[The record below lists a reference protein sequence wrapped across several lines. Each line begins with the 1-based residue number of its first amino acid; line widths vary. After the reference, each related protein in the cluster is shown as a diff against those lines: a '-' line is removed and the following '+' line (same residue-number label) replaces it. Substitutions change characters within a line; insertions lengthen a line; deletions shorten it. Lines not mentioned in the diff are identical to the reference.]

1 MRSMILGTA
10 GHIDHGK
17 TALVRALT
25 GTDTDRLAE
34 EKARGITID
43 LGFAELVGED
53 LRLGVVDVPGHE
65 GFVRNMLAGATG
77 MDLALMVVAG
87 DEGVMP
93 QTREHLSILSLL
105 GVSRIVVAITK
116 IDLVDDDW
124 LELVQ
129 EEVAE
134 VVGAAG
140 FTDVAFARVSSRSG
154 AGIEDLRTLLLRLA
168 GEIPPPRDDL
178 FALPIDRVFT
188 IRGTG
193 TVVTGTVTSG
203 RVSVGERLR
212 LLPSGVEARVRGL
225 QVHGDAVDQA
235 SAGSRAAVALT
246 GEAVDRSSVVRG
258 EVAVADAAWRA
269 TRMLTVA
276 FEVLPDTGW
285 SIRHNQRVRV
295 HLGTAE
301 VMARCVVFSAGKD
314 ASEVAPGGQGWGQLR
329 LESPV
334 VARTGQQGVVRSY
347 SPMTTIAGIR
357 VVEPVAMKRVA
368 RTDPEACGFDRLLA
382 GRAEQVVDTLLEFA
396 GSAGVPEAYLPVV
409 TGCSP
414 ADIEAFRGDFLDA
427 GGGITLSGDW
437 VSAQVVEL
445 EGERLLAEVD
455 RIHRDQ
461 PYRPGVA
468 IEALR
473 GRIAASAAPGF
484 ADLVLARLEK
494 GGEIAVAHGRV
505 RRATF
510 EAQFNPGQSAIR
522 HDLYERIEKAGLA
535 PPFLSETPS
544 EMRLDPAFEFILAS
558 LLDEGRVVALD
569 QDLYISRPALDG
581 AIEAVRTTL
590 GGKAGLGPADF
601 REALPVTRRHLLPIL
616 AWLDQHGVTDRS
628 DDGRTVSI

>member
-1 MRSMILGTA
+1 MRSIILGTA

-43 LGFAELVGED
+43 LGFAELVGEGI
-53 LRLGVVDVPGHE
+53 RVGVVDVPGHE

-77 MDLALMVVAG
+77 MDLALLVVAG

-105 GVSRIVVAITK
+105 GVSRLVVAITK
-116 IDLVDDDW
+116 IDLVDEDW
-124 LELVQ
+124 LDLVQ
-129 EEVAE
+129 EEVEE
-134 VVGAAG
+134 VVGVAG
-140 FTDVAFARVSSRSG
+140 FHEVAFARVSSRSG
-154 AGIEDLRTLLLRLA
+154 AGIDALQGLLLRLA
-168 GEIPPPRDDL
+168 GEIPERPDDV

-203 RVSVGERLR
+203 RVAVGERLR

-225 QVHGDAVDQA
+225 QVHGGAVNEA
-235 SAGSRAAVALT
+235 SAGSRAAVALS

-258 EVAVADAAWRA
+258 EVAVTDPAWRA
-269 TRMLTVA
+269 SGMLTVA

-301 VMARCVVFSAGKD
+301 VMARCVVFSAGDD
-314 ASEVAPGGQGWGQLR
+314 ASELPPGGRGWGQLR

-357 VVEPVAMKRVA
+357 IVEPIARKRPP
-368 RTDPEACGFDRLLA
+368 RTDPTACGFDRVLSGEPA
-382 GRAEQVVDTLLEFA
+382 SVVEALLEFA
-396 GSAGVPEAYLPVV
+396 GPTGVPDALLPVV

-414 ADIEAFRGDFLDA
+414 REVEGYRGAFLDG
-427 GGGITLSGDW
+427 GGGITVSGDW
-437 VSAQVVEL
+437 VSAGVVRAQSQ
-445 EGERLLAEVD
+445 RLLAEVD

-473 GRIAASAAPGF
+473 GLVPAASAAGL
-484 ADLVLARLEK
+484 ADLVLSRLEDRD
-494 GGEIAVAHGRV
+494 EIVVGHGRV
-505 RRATF
+505 RRSGF
-510 EAQFNPGQSAIR
+510 EARFNPGQCALR
-522 HDLYERIEKAGLA
+522 DDLRERIEAAGLA

-544 EMRLDPAFEFILAS
+544 EARSDPAFEFILAS
-558 LLDEGRVVALD
+558 LVDQGHVIALD
-569 QDLYISRPALDG
+569 QDLYISRLVLDG
-581 AIEAVRTTL
+581 AVEAVRATL
-590 GGKAGLGPADF
+590 GGREGLGPADF

-616 AWLDQHGVTDRS
+616 AWLDQQGVTDRR
-628 DDGRTVSI
+628 DDGRAVPI

>member
-1 MRSMILGTA
+1 MRSIILGTA

-77 MDLALMVVAG
+77 MDLALVVVAG

-93 QTREHLSILSLL
+93 QTREHLAILSLL

-116 IDLVDDDW
+116 IDLVDEDW
-124 LELVQ
+124 LDLVQ
-129 EEVAE
+129 DEVGE

-140 FTDVAFARVSSRSG
+140 FVDVAFARVSSRSG

-168 GEIPPPRDDL
+168 GEIPPPRNDL

-203 RVSVGERLR
+203 RVAVGERLR

-225 QVHGDAVDQA
+225 QVHGDAVDEA

-246 GEAVDRSSVVRG
+246 GESVDRSSVVRG
-258 EVAVADAAWRA
+258 EVVVADAAWRA

-276 FEVLPDTGW
+276 FDVLPDTGW

-295 HLGTAE
+295 HLGTTE
-301 VMARCVVFSAGKD
+301 VMARCVVFSAGQD
-314 ASEVAPGGQGWGQLR
+314 ASEVVPGGQGWGQLR

-334 VARTGQQGVVRSY
+334 VARTGQQGVLRSY

-357 VVEPVAMKRVA
+357 VVEPVAMKRPA
-368 RTDPEACGFDRLLA
+368 RTDPDACGFDRILS
-382 GRAEQVVDTLLEFA
+382 GEAESVIDTLLEFA
-396 GSAGVPEAYLPVV
+396 GPTGVPETYLPVL
-409 TGCSP
+409 TGCAP
-414 ADIEAFRGDFLDA
+414 AEIEVFRRGFLA
-427 GGGITLSGDW
+427 EGGGITVGGDW
-437 VSAQVVEL
+437 ISAEVVEV
-445 EGERLLAEVD
+445 EGQRLLAEVD
-455 RIHRDQ
+455 RVHSDQ

-473 GRIAASAAPGF
+473 GLIPESAAPGF
-484 ADLVLARLEK
+484 ADLVLVRLERN
-494 GGEIAVAHGRV
+494 GEITVAQGRV
-505 RRATF
+505 RRSTF
-510 EAQFNPGQSAIR
+510 EATFNPGQLSIR
-522 HDLYERIEKAGLA
+522 NDLYERIETAGLA

-544 EMRLDPAFEFILAS
+544 EVRRDPAFEYILTS
-558 LLDEGRVVALD
+558 LLDEGRIVALD

-581 AIEAVRTTL
+581 AIDAVRTTL
-590 GGKAGLGPADF
+590 GGRVGLGPADF

-616 AWLDQHGVTDRS
+616 AWLDQHGVTDRR
-628 DDGRTVSI
+628 DDGRSVPI